1 MQKSNPRIF
10 GFACILI
17 AVVFVTSLVAY
28 SSYIGAS
35 SEKSPQATYHRL
47 YGAPIVGGNY
57 SFTPPIAK
65 YQAINT
71 ALASDNWTQSD
82 LQNMIVHVTLGRV
95 ILFKNVTAR
104 EELEFTHNHNI
115 TLNGYPNINLNLT
128 YGGFEHLE
136 ETNASATN
144 YHAIIEGGISLRYV
158 WTISV
163 QKTEGM
169 TMHPWGYYMVDAAT
183 GELVPFQGYLF

>member
-1 MQKSNPRIF
+1 MQKNNPRIF
-10 GFACILI
+10 GVACILVAI
-17 AVVFVTSLVAY
+17 VAVSSLVGY
-28 SSYIGAS
+28 SSFIGAS
-35 SEKSPQATYHRL
+35 SEKSSHATYHRL

-57 SFTPPIAK
+57 SFTPPTSK

-82 LQNMIVHVTLGRV
+82 LQNMTVHVTLGQV
-95 ILFKNVTAR
+95 IFFNNVTAR

-136 ETNASATN
+136 ETNSSATN
-144 YHAIIEGGISLRYV
+144 YHTIIDGGISLRYI

-169 TMHPWGYYMVDAAT
+169 TMPPWGYYMVDAET
-183 GELVPFQGYLF
+183 GELMPLQGYLF